1 MASLLYFDFSPL
13 FLVLSTYMSFPGG
26 TVVKNPPVNAGD
38 SGDVGLSYGSGR
50 SAGVRSSNLLQYS
63 RLGIPMDR
71 GAWRATVHGVTKIQS
86 WPSTY
91 PCVHTHTHTP
101 THAYPALRS
110 FSYLVVITLFIWL
123 HCIMQ
128 NLPISRRDSLQLSH
142 VGSAVAAHRLSC
154 SFAYGILVPQQGLN
168 LCPLHCKVD
177 SSPLGHQGSP
187 YLVVFQCSP

>member
-1 MASLLYFDFSPL
+1 M
-13 FLVLSTYMSFPGG
+13 
-26 TVVKNPPVNAGD
+26 VKNPPVNAGD

-63 RLGIPMDR
+63 LLGIPMDR
-71 GAWRATVHGVTKIQS
+71 GAMVSQRFNHDRA
-86 WPSTY
+86 
-91 PCVHTHTHTP
+91 HTHVCTHTYTP

-110 FSYLVVITLFIWL
+110 FSYLVVITFFIWL

-128 NLPISRRDSLQLSH
+128 NLPICRRDSLQLSH

-187 YLVVFQCSP
+187 YLVVFQYSP